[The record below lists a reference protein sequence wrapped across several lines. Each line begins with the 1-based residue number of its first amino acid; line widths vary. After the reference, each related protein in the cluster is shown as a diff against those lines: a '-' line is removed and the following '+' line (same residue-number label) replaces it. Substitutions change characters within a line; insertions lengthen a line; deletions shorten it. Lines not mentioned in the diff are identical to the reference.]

1 MDVKEV
7 FAAPGNSEEAFVTVE
22 LQKEPR
28 AGGQG
33 LRDTYVAAISY
44 LIVQA
49 VPPDS

>member
-7 FAAPGNSEEAFVTVE
+7 FVAPGNSEETFVTVE

-33 LRDTYVAAISY
+33 LRDTYVAGIAY
-44 LIVQA
+44 ATVAAETRLV
-49 VPPDS
+49 